1 LRKYRN
7 PLAFVE
13 QAPRQTRHSDCHGLA
28 AQFNDRLAAPTIHA
42 LLAVSLV
49 RQKAA
54 RRLRH
59 SPDHHSSPRHHGADC
74 RAERIRARGR
84 DDTIAAAP
92 NDWLPAYLI
101 ATAHLWN
108 DDLEGAEEV
117 LTSRSLTANTVPAVQ
132 MLRWEIFEQLGRT
145 YYGQLLGHYPYSF
158 RAHVVRARI
167 LDAQDKPEAL
177 DEYKAAIAANPTQAG
192 ARLDLA
198 YYYLANA
205 NIPQALSECQQVLGL
220 NPYSGDAKACVG
232 RIYVEMRQP
241 DQALPLLEAAVKTFG
256 SDSVIHSATGTRL
269 RVEKR
274 VGQSHRRIQKGP
286 RARSEPEQASL
297 SPGGP
302 VSPGRQGRACGQRR
316 RIVPAG
322 RHGPARRAR

>member
-1 LRKYRN
+1 
-7 PLAFVE
+7 
-13 QAPRQTRHSDCHGLA
+13 
-28 AQFNDRLAAPTIHA
+28 I
-42 LLAVSLV
+42 
-49 RQKAA
+49 
-54 RRLRH
+54 
-59 SPDHHSSPRHHGADC
+59 
-74 RAERIRARGR
+74 
-84 DDTIAAAP
+84 
-92 NDWLPAYLI
+92 
-101 ATAHLWN
+101 
-108 DDLEGAEEV
+108 

-177 DEYKAAIAANPTQAG
+177 DEYKAALAANPTQAG

-241 DQALPLLEAAVKTFG
+241 DQALPLLEARENVGQRFR
-256 SDSVIHSATGTRL
+256 HPFRPGTRL

-302 VSPGRQGRACGQRR
+302 VSPARQGRACGQRR

>member
-1 LRKYRN
+1 MRKYRN

-241 DQALPLLEAAVKTFG
+241 DQAELKNESDKAIAEYKKALELDPSQNKLHYLLAG
-256 SDSVIHSATGTRL
+256 LYRRL
-269 RVEKR
+269 GRDALADREDELFQRAGMAQREEHVNFVQRYYKGG
-274 VGQSHRRIQKGP
+274 GQP
-286 RARSEPEQASL
+286 RA
-297 SPGGP
+297 
-302 VSPGRQGRACGQRR
+302 
-316 RIVPAG
+316 AG
-322 RHGPARRAR
+322 R